1 MIAGINGFTWERPS
15 ANDNGRFGH
24 NRLWDV
30 CKTAMQW
37 NAQHWT
43 TTLWLMHIIVR
54 SFFLVSS
61 PHWQLTNK
69 LANTFIA
76 IVNLVSNSKR
86 KIDDQP
92 NNRIINATNV
102 SQIGVHRFLRW
113 TCRPQNHRTYN
124 FFFIF
129 AAYTHSMWP
138 CRNYEIGNVVC
149 LLCAFCPHSIEIIE

>member
-43 TTLWLMHIIVR
+43 TTLWLMNIIVR

-76 IVNLVSNSKR
+76 IVNLVSNSKS

-113 TCRPQNHRTYN
+113 TCRPQNHRTYI
-124 FFFIF
+124 FFLSFLLRTRIQCGHVE
-129 AAYTHSMWP
+129 TMKSGM
-138 CRNYEIGNVVC
+138 
-149 LLCAFCPHSIEIIE
+149 LCACCVLSVHIQSK